1 MTSDRTKKD
10 MNAKLTVQDVCAA
23 RGVCA
28 GGLVHAA
35 LWALLVGL
43 LACGNPRP
51 VSAQEAADANDSRLA
66 RPRIGLVLS
75 GGGARGAAHVGVLK
89 TLEALHVPVDAI
101 AGTSMGA
108 VVGGLYASGMS
119 AAQIEKELDTIDWE
133 DAFRDRPPRSR
144 LNFRR
149 KLEDRDFLVQLPLG
163 FRDGRFQLPR
173 GLIQGQKLTQLLREL
188 TLPVVGV
195 ESFEALPTPFRAVA
209 TDLETGAAITLKDGD
224 LASALRASL
233 SAPGIFAPVER
244 DGRLLVD
251 GGIAN
256 NLPIDVMREMK
267 VDRLI
272 VVDVGNPLLERA
284 RLDNVTTVAN
294 QMLAIMVR
302 REGQKQLA
310 TLDPDDIVITPDMP
324 RVSSYDFGNLAKAMR
339 FGEQAATEQRAR
351 LAQLSLP
358 PTQYAAYQ
366 ATRRRQSVSPVVR
379 EVRVASDSSAFARQ
393 VDEFFGDLAGKPLDL
408 LLLRRRASLY
418 YGQGLLES
426 LDYRLLLV
434 PGEGG
439 DSDMEFS
446 VRPNSWGPTYV
457 RFGLRLQD
465 DFRGNTSF
473 DAATRVLFTE
483 LNSRGAE
490 WVWDAQVGGNP
501 RLGTQLY
508 LPLTS
513 RRRWFLEPTALFQ
526 IRAVPEFD
534 ANDLQV
540 GELRVRSIRFGGSM
554 GRELGQSAELRAGVE
569 REIGKSRVRLGDT
582 SDPPRDFTNNEFFT
596 RFSFDSLDS
605 LAFPRTGEGI
615 TAQWRRQL
623 SGRSLDRVSDSINL
637 DARIARSW
645 GRNTLIAWGSA
656 GTLLNDEFA
665 DARSYFPLGGFLNLS
680 GIAADSLSD
689 PHYSIARLVYYRKV
703 GSGGEGFLNV
713 PMYAGMSLEAGN
725 TWAKRTDMSFSGAR
739 KDMSLFFGLD
749 TFVGPAWFA
758 IGLDSRGGHA
768 FYLSLGRGF

>member
-1 MTSDRTKKD
+1 MHAVLYTFL
-10 MNAKLTVQDVCAA
+10 AGLLVC
-23 RGVCA
+23 
-28 GGLVHAA
+28 GGLPTAF
-35 LWALLVGL
+35 
-43 LACGNPRP
+43 
-51 VSAQEAADANDSRLA
+51 AQQGSDANDSRPA

-119 AAQIEKELDTIDWE
+119 AAQIEKELDTIDWA
-133 DAFRDRPPRSR
+133 DAFRDRPQRSR

-188 TLPVVGV
+188 TMPVADVAG
-195 ESFEALPTPFRAVA
+195 FDALPTPFRAVA
-209 TDLETGAAITLKDGD
+209 TDLETGTAVTLKDGD
-224 LASALRASL
+224 LATALRASL

-251 GGIAN
+251 GGVAN
-256 NLPIDVMREMK
+256 NLPIDVMREMG

-272 VVDVGNPLLERA
+272 VVDVGNPLASRA
-284 RLDNVTTVAN
+284 SLDDVTTVAN
-294 QMLAIMVR
+294 QMLAIMMR
-302 REGQKQLA
+302 REGQQQLA
-310 TLDPDDIVITPDMP
+310 TLSADDVVITPDLP
-324 RVSSYDFGNLAKAMR
+324 RISSYDFSNLIKAVR
-339 FGEQAATEQRAR
+339 LGEQAAGVQRAR
-351 LAQLSLP
+351 LARLSVP
-358 PTQYAAYQ
+358 PAQYAAYQ
-366 ATRRRQSVSPVVR
+366 AARQHPATLPTIR
-379 EVRVASDSSAFARQ
+379 EVRVDGQSQAFARQ
-393 VDEFFGDLAGKPLDL
+393 VDDFFGALEGRPLDL
-408 LLLRRRASLY
+408 ALLHRRANRY
-418 YGQGLLES
+418 YGQGLIES
-426 LDYRLLLV
+426 LDYRLLPV
-434 PGEGG
+434 PGEANAAN
-439 DSDMEFS
+439 MEFQ

-465 DFRGNTSF
+465 DFRGNSSF

-483 LNSRGAE
+483 LNALGAE
-490 WVWDAQVGGNP
+490 WLWDAQVGGNP
-501 RLGTQLY
+501 RLGSQLY
-508 LPLTS
+508 LPLTP
-513 RRRWFLEPTALFQ
+513 RRRWFLEPSALFQ

-534 ANDLQV
+534 ADDEQV
-540 GELRVRSIRFGGSM
+540 GELRVRSLRFGGSV

-569 REIGKSRVRLGDT
+569 REFGSSRVRLGDVSEPAT
-582 SDPPRDFTNNEFFT
+582 DFTHNELFT
-596 RFSFDSLDS
+596 RFSYDSLDS
-605 LAFPRTGEGI
+605 VAFPRDGQSI

-623 SGRSLDRVSDSINL
+623 SGRSLDRVSDSVSL
-637 DARIARSW
+637 DVRIARSW
-645 GRNTLIAWGSA
+645 GRNTFIAWGSA

-680 GIAADSLSD
+680 GIAADSLIG
-689 PHYSIARLVYYRKV
+689 PHYSIGRLVYFRKV

-713 PMYAGMSLEAGN
+713 PMYAGLSLEAGN
-725 TWAKRTDMSFSGAR
+725 TWANRTDMSLSGAR

-758 IGLDSRGGHA
+758 IGLDSRGAHA
-768 FYLSLGRGF
+768 FYLSVGRGF

>member
-1 MTSDRTKKD
+1 MRFWVACLLA
-10 MNAKLTVQDVCAA
+10 MILPC
-23 RGVCA
+23 
-28 GGLVHAA
+28 GGLRPAA
-35 LWALLVGL
+35 
-43 LACGNPRP
+43 
-51 VSAQEAADANDSRLA
+51 AQERVDANDSRPL

-89 TLEALHVPVDAI
+89 ILEELHVPVDAI

-119 AAQIEKELDTIDWE
+119 AAQIEKELATIDWE
-133 DAFRDRPPRSR
+133 DAFRDRPQRSR

-188 TLPVVGV
+188 TLPVAGIQRFD
-195 ESFEALPTPFRAVA
+195 SLPTPFRAVA
-209 TDLETGAAITLKDGD
+209 TDLETGAAVTLKDGD
-224 LASALRASL
+224 LATALRASL
-233 SAPGIFAPVER
+233 SAPGIFTPVER

-251 GGIAN
+251 GGIAD
-256 NLPIDVMREMK
+256 NLPIDVMREMH

-272 VVDVGNPLLERA
+272 VVDVGNPLVGRSK
-284 RLDNVTTVAN
+284 LDDVTTVAN

-302 REGQKQLA
+302 REAQEQIA
-310 TLDPDDIVITPDMP
+310 TLTPDDVVITPDMP
-324 RVSSYDFGNLAKAMR
+324 RVSSYDFGSLIKAVR
-339 FGEQAATEQRAR
+339 SGEAAADAQRTPIAR
-351 LAQLSLP
+351 LSVSSVE
-358 PTQYAAYQ
+358 YAAWT
-366 ATRRRQSVSPVVR
+366 AARQHPASMPLVR
-379 EVRVASDSSAFARQ
+379 EVRAAPQSAAFARQ
-393 VDEFFGDLAGKPLDL
+393 VEDFFGALEGKPLDL
-408 LLLRRRASLY
+408 SLLRRRANRY

-426 LDYRLLLV
+426 LDYQLLPV
-434 PGEGG
+434 SGEGST
-439 DSDMEFS
+439 SDMEFH

-465 DFRGNTSF
+465 DFRGNSSF

-483 LNSRGAE
+483 LNSLGAE
-490 WVWDAQVGGNP
+490 WLWDAQVGGNP
-501 RLGTQLY
+501 RLGTQIY
-508 LPLTS
+508 LPLTP
-513 RRRWFLEPTALFQ
+513 RRRWFIEPTALFQ

-534 ANDLQV
+534 ADDLQV

-569 REIGKSRVRLGDT
+569 REIGKSRVRLGDV
-582 SDPPRDFTNNEFFT
+582 SDPPRNFASNEFFT

-605 LAFPRTGEGI
+605 VAFPRMGEGI
-615 TAQWRRQL
+615 TAQWRRRL
-623 SGRSLDRVSDSINL
+623 SGRSLDRISDSVSL

-645 GRNTLIAWGSA
+645 GRNTVIAWGSA
-656 GTLLNDEFA
+656 GTLLNVELA
-665 DARSYFPLGGFLNLS
+665 DARTYFPLGGFLNLS
-680 GIAADSLSD
+680 GIAADSLSG
-689 PHYSIARLVYYRKV
+689 PHYSIGRLVYYRKV

-725 TWAKRTDMSFSGAR
+725 TWANRTDMSISAAR

>member
-1 MTSDRTKKD
+1 MK
-10 MNAKLTVQDVCAA
+10 AKLTVQGRCTA
-23 RGVCA
+23 RPIAPAPGRAVLAC
-28 GGLVHAA
+28 
-35 LWALLVGL
+35 LLGGL
-43 LACGNPRP
+43 LACGARP
-51 VSAQEAADANDSRLA
+51 AASQEPGAIANDSRPA

-119 AAQIEKELDTIDWE
+119 AAEIEKELDTIDWE
-133 DAFRDRPPRSR
+133 DAFRDRPQRSR

-163 FRDGRFQLPR
+163 FREGRFQLPR

-188 TLPVVGV
+188 TLPVSHVA
-195 ESFEALPTPFRAVA
+195 SFDALPTAFRAVA
-209 TDLETGAAITLKDGD
+209 TDLETGAAVTLKDGD

-244 DGRLLVD
+244 EGRLLVD
-251 GGIAN
+251 GGIAD
-256 NLPIDVMREMK
+256 NLPIAVIREMN

-272 VVDVGNPLLERA
+272 VVDVGNPLLA
-284 RLDNVTTVAN
+284 RDNLDDVTTVAN
-294 QMLAIMVR
+294 QMIAIMVR

-310 TLDPDDIVITPDMP
+310 TLSPDDVVITPEMP
-324 RVSSYDFGNLAKAMR
+324 RVSSYDFSSLPKAMR
-339 FGEQAATEQRAR
+339 LGEQAAVAQQAR
-351 LAQLSLP
+351 LAGLSVSP
-358 PTQYAAYQ
+358 AEYAAYL
-366 ATRRRQSVSPVVR
+366 AAREHPVSVPTIR
-379 EVRVASDSSAFARQ
+379 EVRVAAESAGFARQ
-393 VDEFFGDLAGKPLDL
+393 VDDFFGALENKPLDQT
-408 LLLRRRASLY
+408 LLRRRANRY

-426 LDYRLLLV
+426 LDYRLLPV
-434 PGEGG
+434 PDDSGR
-439 DSDMEFS
+439 SDMEFQ

-483 LNSRGAE
+483 LNALGAE
-490 WVWDAQVGGNP
+490 WIWDAQVGGNP

-508 LPLTS
+508 LPLS
-513 RRRWFLEPTALFQ
+513 PRRRWFIEPTALFQ
-526 IRAVPEFD
+526 IRAVPEYD
-534 ANDLQV
+534 DDELQV
-540 GELRVRSIRFGGSM
+540 GELRVRSIRFGGSL
-554 GRELGQSAELRAGVE
+554 GREMGQSAELRAGLE
-569 REIGKSRVRLGDT
+569 REIGQSRVRLGDV
-582 SDPPRDFTNNEFFT
+582 SDPPLDFTNNELFT
-596 RFSFDSLDS
+596 RFTYDSLDS
-605 LAFPRTGEGI
+605 VAFPRSGEGI

-623 SGRSLDRVSDSINL
+623 SGRSLDRVSDSISL
-637 DARIARSW
+637 DVRIARSW
-645 GRNTLIAWGSA
+645 GRNTFIAWGSA

-665 DARSYFPLGGFLNLS
+665 DVRSYFPLGGFLNLS
-680 GIAADSLSD
+680 GISANSLSG
-689 PHYSIARLVYYRKV
+689 PHYSIGRLVYYRKV

-725 TWAKRTDMSFSGAR
+725 TWTKRTDMSLSGAR

-758 IGLDSRGGHA
+758 IGLDSHGKHA
-768 FYLSLGRGF
+768 FYLSVGRGF

>member
-1 MTSDRTKKD
+1 
-10 MNAKLTVQDVCAA
+10 
-23 RGVCA
+23 
-28 GGLVHAA
+28 
-35 LWALLVGL
+35 
-43 LACGNPRP
+43 
-51 VSAQEAADANDSRLA
+51 
-66 RPRIGLVLS
+66 
-75 GGGARGAAHVGVLK
+75 VGVLK
-89 TLEALHVPVDAI
+89 TLEALNVPVDAI

-163 FRDGRFQLPR
+163 FREGRFQLPR

-188 TLPVVGV
+188 TLPIAGV
-195 ESFEALPTPFRAVA
+195 TGFDALPTPFRAVA
-209 TDLETGAAITLKDGD
+209 TDLETGAAVILKDGD
-224 LASALRASL
+224 LATALRASL

-251 GGIAN
+251 GGIAD
-256 NLPIDVMREMK
+256 NLPIDVMRELH

-272 VVDVGNPLLERA
+272 VVDVGNPLVGRA
-284 RLDNVTTVAN
+284 RLDDVTTVAN
-294 QMLAIMVR
+294 QMLAILVR
-302 REGQKQLA
+302 RDGQKQLE
-310 TLDPDDIVITPDMP
+310 TLSAGDIVITPDMP
-324 RVSSYDFGNLAKAMR
+324 KVSSYDFGNLAKAMR
-339 FGEQAATEQRAR
+339 LGEQAAGAQRAR

-358 PTQYAAYQ
+358 AAQYASYLA
-366 ATRRRQSVSPVVR
+366 ARRQQVASPVIR
-379 EVRVASDSSAFARQ
+379 EVRVAADSSAFTRQ
-393 VDEFFGDLAGKPLDL
+393 VDEFFGALAGKPLDL
-408 LLLRRRASLY
+408 SLLRRRANRY

-426 LDYRLLLV
+426 LDYRLLPA
-434 PGEGG
+434 PG
-439 DSDMEFS
+439 DSSRSDMEFS

-465 DFRGNTSF
+465 DFRGNSSF

-483 LNSRGAE
+483 LDSRGSE

-508 LPLTS
+508 LPLTP

-534 ANDLQV
+534 DDDLQV
-540 GELRVRSIRFGGSM
+540 GELRVRSIRFGGSI

-582 SDPPRDFTNNEFFT
+582 SDPPRNFTNNEFFT

-605 LAFPRTGEGI
+605 VAFPRTGEGI

-637 DARIARSW
+637 DVRVARSW
-645 GRNTLIAWGSA
+645 GRNTLVAWGSA

-680 GIAADSLSD
+680 GIAADSLSG

-713 PMYAGMSLEAGN
+713 PMYAGMSLEGGN
-725 TWAKRTDMSFSGAR
+725 TWARRTDMSIAGAR

-758 IGLDSRGGHA
+758 IGLDSRGAHA